1 MLAGCAA
8 LLFGPLWDTAAGD
21 NPLLRPPGPDYGVII
36 RLGMPTLA
44 LALTLVATLVW
55 ASRVGVSRHLE
66 DDPGRGGPGA
76 DAH

>member
-1 MLAGCAA
+1 MLAGCAG

-21 NPLLRPPGPDYGVII
+21 NPLLRPPGPDYGVIV

-55 ASRVGVSRHLE
+55 ASRVGGSRPRE
-66 DDPGRGGPGA
+66 DGQGHGGPGA